1 MVASG
6 FVLAHAGMGRRT
18 VQHDLAVL
26 RCNQQKGNWPVK
38 SLNSNLPKI
47 RKMRTRDNRPNGDE
61 GAIT

>member
-1 MVASG
+1 
-6 FVLAHAGMGRRT
+6 MGRRT

-47 RKMRTRDNRPNGDE
+47 RKMRTHDNRPNGDE